1 MTLILLFGL
10 LAAGAN
16 LLGGLILIKS
26 GAHRYGERFLKY
38 LVALGAGFMLA
49 AIFIEILPETVD
61 IWTQTFRGESTSE
74 AVAGAMTLLLA
85 GYLSI
90 QFFEHTLAPHFH
102 FGAETHPES
111 FMRPSA
117 AYTAVG
123 GLWIHTF
130 FDGVSIASAFL
141 VNFKVGIL
149 VFIAILLHKMPE
161 GFTVASIMLA
171 SGRSTR
177 KALIATAAIG
187 AATLAGVIGVVLLET
202 RMSDAVAYALPFSAG
217 VTLYVAASDLIPE
230 VNHKEERN
238 PTVSIVVFGCAGMS
252 AMRALTRGAT
262 AAIAR
267 RARESMRANGT
278 TESVRTS
285 RTLTAGTSPGTR
297 STTPTARPFDLAC
310 TMGTPGSSVRMSE
323 CVCPLTITSTARPTP
338 RARSTISPVTG
349 RLLHRRRRRRRAQRR
364 PRGARLAPEATAR
377 AQ

>member
-1 MTLILLFGL
+1 METTFGGLLLFGL

-16 LLGGLILIKS
+16 VLGGLILVKS
-26 GAHRYGERFLKY
+26 GIHRFGERFLKY

-49 AIFIEILPETVD
+49 AIFIEILPETVS
-61 IWTQTFRGESTSE
+61 IWTERLRGQAASQ
-74 AVAGAMTLLLA
+74 AIVGAMTLLLA
-85 GYLSI
+85 GYLLI
-90 QFFEHTLAPHFH
+90 QLFEHTLAPHFH

-141 VNFKVGIL
+141 VSFKVGVL

-177 KALIATAAIG
+177 KALLATGAIG
-187 AATLAGVIGVVLLET
+187 AATLAGVVAVALLNT
-202 RMSDAVAYALPFSAG
+202 RMSGAVGYALPFSAG

-238 PTVSIVVFGCAGMS
+238 PTVSIVVFVGV
-252 AMRALTRGAT
+252 AL
-262 AAIAR
+262 
-267 RARESMRANGT
+267 
-278 TESVRTS
+278 
-285 RTLTAGTSPGTR
+285 
-297 STTPTARPFDLAC
+297 FY
-310 TMGTPGSSVRMSE
+310 
-323 CVCPLTITSTARPTP
+323 
-338 RARSTISPVTG
+338 
-349 RLLHRRRRRRRAQRR
+349 LLHKLIE
-364 PRGARLAPEATAR
+364 G
-377 AQ
+377 

>member
-1 MTLILLFGL
+1 MTSILLFGL
-10 LAAGAN
+10 LAAAAN
-16 LLGGLILIKS
+16 VVGGLVLIKS
-26 GAHRYGERFLKY
+26 GAHRLGERFLKY

-49 AIFIEILPETVD
+49 AIFIEILPTTID
-61 IWTQTFRGESTSE
+61 IWTRSSQDKSASE
-74 AVAGAMTLLLA
+74 AVVGAMTLLLA

-171 SGRSTR
+171 TGHSTQ

-187 AATLAGVIGVVLLET
+187 AATLAGVIGVAVLDA
-202 RMSDAVAYALPFSAG
+202 RMSNAVGYALPFSAG

-238 PTVSIVVFGCAGMS
+238 PTVSIVVFGGV
-252 AMRALTRGAT
+252 AL
-262 AAIAR
+262 
-267 RARESMRANGT
+267 
-278 TESVRTS
+278 
-285 RTLTAGTSPGTR
+285 
-297 STTPTARPFDLAC
+297 FY
-310 TMGTPGSSVRMSE
+310 
-323 CVCPLTITSTARPTP
+323 
-338 RARSTISPVTG
+338 
-349 RLLHRRRRRRRAQRR
+349 LLHRLIE
-364 PRGARLAPEATAR
+364 G
-377 AQ
+377 

>member
-1 MTLILLFGL
+1 MGSILLFGL

-16 LLGGLILIKS
+16 VLGGLVLVKS
-26 GAHRYGERFLKY
+26 GAHRLGERFLKY

-49 AIFIEILPETVD
+49 AIFIEILPESIS
-61 IWTQTFRGESTSE
+61 IWTSTRQGDSAAD
-74 AVAGAMTLLLA
+74 AVLGAMTLLLA
-85 GYLSI
+85 GYLLI
-90 QFFEHTLAPHFH
+90 QLVEHTIAPHFH

-141 VNFKVGIL
+141 VNFKVGLL

-187 AATLAGVIGVVLLET
+187 AATLAGVITVALLDA
-202 RMSDAVAYALPFSAG
+202 RMTDAVGYALPFSAG

-238 PTVSIVVFGCAGMS
+238 PRVSIVVFVGV
-252 AMRALTRGAT
+252 AL
-262 AAIAR
+262 
-267 RARESMRANGT
+267 
-278 TESVRTS
+278 
-285 RTLTAGTSPGTR
+285 
-297 STTPTARPFDLAC
+297 FY
-310 TMGTPGSSVRMSE
+310 
-323 CVCPLTITSTARPTP
+323 
-338 RARSTISPVTG
+338 
-349 RLLHRRRRRRRAQRR
+349 LLHKVIE
-364 PRGARLAPEATAR
+364 G
-377 AQ
+377 

>member
-10 LAAGAN
+10 LAAAAN
-16 LLGGLILIKS
+16 VLGGLVLIKS
-26 GAHRYGERFLKY
+26 GAHRLGERFLKY

-49 AIFIEILPETVD
+49 AIFIEILPTTID
-61 IWTQTFRGESTSE
+61 IWTKSARDNSASES
-74 AVAGAMTLLLA
+74 VAGAMTLLLA
-85 GYLSI
+85 GYLLI
-90 QFFEHTLAPHFH
+90 QLFEHTLAPHFH

-141 VNFKVGIL
+141 VTFKVGIL

-171 SGRSTR
+171 TQHSTQ

-187 AATLAGVIGVVLLET
+187 AATLAGVIGVALLDT
-202 RMSDAVAYALPFSAG
+202 RMSNAVGYALPFSAG

-238 PTVSIVVFGCAGMS
+238 PRVSIVVFAGV
-252 AMRALTRGAT
+252 AL
-262 AAIAR
+262 
-267 RARESMRANGT
+267 
-278 TESVRTS
+278 
-285 RTLTAGTSPGTR
+285 
-297 STTPTARPFDLAC
+297 FY
-310 TMGTPGSSVRMSE
+310 
-323 CVCPLTITSTARPTP
+323 
-338 RARSTISPVTG
+338 
-349 RLLHRRRRRRRAQRR
+349 LLHRLIE
-364 PRGARLAPEATAR
+364 G
-377 AQ
+377 